1 MTADARP
8 RRILLVDCDQFF
20 VQVARLEDPE
30 GAGRA
35 DLLIVGGSS
44 SGRGVV
50 TSASYPCREFGVRSA
65 MPTGKALRLCPGA
78 MVVGVPRSACS
89 ERSRAVRAA
98 LEDLAPVVQAA
109 SIDEFYLDV
118 TGTERLFRGESL
130 TETADRIRRTV
141 HARSDI
147 RVSIGGG
154 TNRLV
159 AKLATRR
166 AKPNGVHVVAPG
178 SEADFLAEH
187 DLADIPGVG
196 PALAAEL
203 RAHGLSRVPDV
214 LGVEREWLVRWFGE
228 RRAEWLRRRARGIGS
243 DEVNPGE
250 ARKSISAERTF
261 SDDIDDDD
269 ELERRM
275 LKLTVGVARQL
286 RSEGFQARTLT
297 VKLRDG
303 DFTTRSRSHTF
314 PEPVELDSTLFPVA
328 RDLLGDLRGRRRTGA
343 RLIGVGLSN
352 LVERDDGRQLALF
365 EERES
370 FESERMRQLHRTMDG
385 VRDRFGADALLPG
398 RIVGDREGR
407 SLDGRDVDD
416 SDTDI
421 DTGSDTDPDPDAQP
435 DTNVEPR

>member
-1 MTADARP
+1 MSDPPTP

-35 DLLIVGGSS
+35 ALLIVGGSA

-50 TSASYPCREFGVRSA
+50 TSASYECRAFGVRSA
-65 MPTGKALRLCPGA
+65 MPTGKALRLCPNA
-78 MVVGVPRSACS
+78 MVVGVSRSACS
-89 ERSRAVRAA
+89 ARSRAVREV
-98 LEDLAPVVQAA
+98 LQDLAPVVQAA
-109 SIDEFYLDV
+109 SIDEFYLDL
-118 TGTERLFRGESL
+118 TGTERLFRGEPL
-130 TETADRIRRTV
+130 EETAERIRREV
-141 HARSDI
+141 HERSAI

-166 AKPNGVHVVAPG
+166 AKPNGVHVVPSG
-178 SEADFLAEH
+178 GEAAFLAEH
-187 DLADIPGVG
+187 ELADIPGVG
-196 PALAAEL
+196 PTLAGEL
-203 RAHGLSRVPDV
+203 RGRGLRRVPD
-214 LGVEREWLVRWFGE
+214 LLAVEREWLVRWFGE
-228 RRAEWLRRRARGIGS
+228 RRAEWLRRRALGVGS
-243 DEVNPGE
+243 DEVNPRDP
-250 ARKSISAERTF
+250 RKSISAERTF
-261 SDDIDDDD
+261 SRDIDDDD

-286 RSEGFQARTLT
+286 RSEGLQARTLG

-328 RDLLGDLRGRRRTGA
+328 RELLADLRRQRRTGA

-352 LVERDDGRQLALF
+352 LAERDDGRQLALF
-365 EERES
+365 DGGET
-370 FESERMRQLHRTMDG
+370 FESERLRDLHRTMDG
-385 VRDRFGADALLPG
+385 VRDRFGPDALLPG

-407 SLDGRDVDD
+407 SLDGRDVDEGEGRMRD
-416 SDTDI
+416 DDERS
-421 DTGSDTDPDPDAQP
+421 A
-435 DTNVEPR
+435 R

>member
-1 MTADARP
+1 MTTDARP

-35 DLLIVGGSS
+35 DLLIVGGSA

-50 TSASYPCREFGVRSA
+50 TSASYPCREYGVRSA
-65 MPTGKALRLCPGA
+65 MPTGKALRLCPDA

-89 ERSRAVRAA
+89 ERSRAVRTA

-130 TETADRIRRTV
+130 AETADRIRRIV
-141 HARSDI
+141 YERSEI

-166 AKPNGVHVVAPG
+166 AKPNGAHVVAPG
-178 SEADFLAEH
+178 AEADFLAEH
-187 DLADIPGVG
+187 QLGDIPGVG
-196 PALAAEL
+196 PALLKEL
-203 RAHGLSRVPDV
+203 RKHGLNQVPDV

-228 RRAEWLRRRARGIGS
+228 RRAEWLRRRAEGIGS
-243 DEVNPGE
+243 DEVNPRE
-250 ARKSISAERTF
+250 PRKSISAERTF
-261 SDDIDDDD
+261 SDDIDEDD

-286 RSEGFQARTLT
+286 RAEGFQARTLT

-328 RDLLGDLRGRRRTGA
+328 RELLMDLRGQRRTGA

-370 FESERMRQLHRTMDG
+370 FESERMRDLHRTMDG

-416 SDTDI
+416 
-421 DTGSDTDPDPDAQP
+421 PDVD
-435 DTNVEPR
+435 DESH